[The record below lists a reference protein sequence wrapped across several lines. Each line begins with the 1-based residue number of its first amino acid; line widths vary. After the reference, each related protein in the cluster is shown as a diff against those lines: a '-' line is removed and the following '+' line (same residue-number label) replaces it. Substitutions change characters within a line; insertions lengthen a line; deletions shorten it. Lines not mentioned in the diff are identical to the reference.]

1 MNSNAHDEAYH
12 AHYCEENVYKLAY
25 KYKNL
30 ICEGEE
36 YDSYV
41 VFISNDAKQ
50 TPLWE
55 QNLAPAPGQPVVWD
69 YHVVFMIRSEEGV
82 SVIDL
87 DTTLGYRVPFEEYMK
102 KTFRPDVP
110 LTNEEQIQ
118 KFRVVHAN
126 TFLDH
131 FASNRSH
138 MIDFDRMGSGGQR
151 ERARS
156 ISGEGR
162 ERTESTD
169 QYRKRAKSIVY
180 TQPPPSWPPIY
191 GPKADTDMNLT
202 HYIDMDPSTDSD
214 IFGKVYS
221 LKDFIAFGTS
231 NA

>member
-1 MNSNAHDEAYH
+1 MSLLPMRSRFSKFFSKFSCSVLFYILLINFRFTNSS
-12 AHYCEENVYKLAY
+12 LF
-25 KYKNL
+25 
-30 ICEGEE
+30 
-36 YDSYV
+36 S
-41 VFISNDAKQ
+41 
-50 TPLWE
+50 
-55 QNLAPAPGQPVVWD
+55 
-69 YHVVFMIRSEEGV
+69 
-82 SVIDL
+82 
-87 DTTLGYRVPFEEYMK
+87 DTIFF
-102 KTFRPDVP
+102 FR
-110 LTNEEQIQ
+110 

-221 LKDFIAFGTS
+221 LKDFIAFGSS